1 MWYIAAVAVTVVVV
15 AAVAAGDD
23 ADESACAGAVA
34 VPGAYDDHGDA
45 VTAVVVVAVWYVD
58 GISTRSSR
66 EHE

>member
-1 MWYIAAVAVTVVVV
+1 MWYIAAAAVTVVV
-15 AAVAAGDD
+15 VAAGDD

-34 VPGAYDDHGDA
+34 VPDACDDHEDA
-45 VTAVVVVAVWYVD
+45 VTAVVAVWYVD

>member
-1 MWYIAAVAVTVVVV
+1 MWYIAAAAVTVV
-15 AAVAAGDD
+15 VAAGDD

-34 VPGAYDDHGDA
+34 VPGAYDDHEDA
-45 VTAVVVVAVWYVD
+45 VTAVVAVWYVD

>member
-1 MWYIAAVAVTVVVV
+1 MWYIAAAAVTVVA

-34 VPGAYDDHGDA
+34 VPGAYDDHEDA
-45 VTAVVVVAVWYVD
+45 VTAVVVAVWYVD

>member
-1 MWYIAAVAVTVVVV
+1 MLYIAAAAVTVVV

-34 VPGAYDDHGDA
+34 VPGAYDDHEDA
-45 VTAVVVVAVWYVD
+45 VTAVVAVWYVD